1 MNDLLNSDQE
11 FKALLNHLQQFIKKI
26 NQNDLLKH
34 LDQAVGL
41 TTLERQIL
49 NLMIYG
55 KVFGPEA
62 RQDYLTRLLDRTS
75 FLDQLKLLL
84 SKPNLNG
91 HFSAIIFLDLD
102 NFKAIN
108 DQYGHATGDQV
119 LAIIGAR
126 ISSSIRAYDL
136 ACRWGGDEFILVL
149 QNIQTIDFLR
159 QLSNRILTIIS
170 ADLRL
175 NSKESLQ
182 IFPSAS
188 IGVAVIDN
196 VNLGPMD
203 FIDRADKA
211 MYRAKKA
218 GKNCIEYCS

>member
-1 MNDLLNSDQE
+1 M
-11 FKALLNHLQQFIKKI
+11 
-26 NQNDLLKH
+26 
-34 LDQAVGL
+34 
-41 TTLERQIL
+41 
-49 NLMIYG
+49 
-55 KVFGPEA
+55 
-62 RQDYLTRLLDRTS
+62 
-75 FLDQLKLLL
+75 
-84 SKPNLNG
+84 
-91 HFSAIIFLDLD
+91 
-102 NFKAIN
+102 
-108 DQYGHATGDQV
+108 
-119 LAIIGAR
+119 
-126 ISSSIRAYDL
+126 
-136 ACRWGGDEFILVL
+136 VL

>member
-1 MNDLLNSDQE
+1 
-11 FKALLNHLQQFIKKI
+11 
-26 NQNDLLKH
+26 
-34 LDQAVGL
+34 
-41 TTLERQIL
+41 
-49 NLMIYG
+49 MIYG

-84 SKPNLNG
+84 SKPKLNG